1 VAERRPLPVTPVRI
15 IPIAKIEAVFEPREW
30 KFARER
36 ASEIK
41 AHWALLKAQSP
52 ALFDG
57 RVLLQYERCIENGV
71 FHARYLATDY
81 SAFLAWRDFGWP
93 DKEIINGFSMAAL
106 RARDGA
112 FLLGEMA
119 AHTANPGKVY
129 FAAGT
134 PDPDDITPSGEVD
147 LLANLLRELEEETG
161 LTSSEVSV
169 GEGWT
174 AVFEGQRIA
183 FMRPVTIDMDAQAA
197 RALILS
203 RLGKQAH
210 PELADVHIIR
220 SADEIDEATM
230 PLFASAYLDYTLGR

>member
-1 VAERRPLPVTPVRI
+1 MPDGCLLQVTQAKI
-15 IPIAKIEAVFEPREW
+15 IPIARIEAIFEPREW
-30 KFARER
+30 GFAREH
-36 ASEIK
+36 ADEIK
-41 AHWALLKAQSP
+41 AHWATLKARTPS
-52 ALFDG
+52 LFDG
-57 RVLLQYERCIENGV
+57 RVLLQYARRLEDGV
-71 FHARYLATDY
+71 FYARYLATNY

-106 RARDGA
+106 RAKDGA

-119 AHTANPGKVY
+119 AHTANPGKIY

-134 PDPDDITPSGEVD
+134 PDPDDITTSGKVD
-147 LLANLLRELEEETG
+147 LFANLMRELEEETG
-161 LTSSEVSV
+161 LKSSEVSV

-183 FMRPVTIDMDAQAA
+183 FMRPVTIDMEAQAA

-203 RLGKQAH
+203 RLAKQPH

-220 SADEIDEATM
+220 SADDIDKAKM
-230 PLFASAYLDYTLGR
+230 PPFACAYLAHVLGR

>member
-1 VAERRPLPVTPVRI
+1 MQATIV
-15 IPIAKIEAVFEPREW
+15 PIARIEAFFAPREW
-30 KFARER
+30 AFARER
-36 ASEIK
+36 AGEIK
-41 AHWALLKAQSP
+41 AHWEALKAKSP

-57 RVLLQYERCIENGV
+57 RVLLQYERRIEDGV

-106 RARDGA
+106 RAKDGA
-112 FLLGEMA
+112 YLLGEMA

-134 PDPDDITPSGEVD
+134 PDPDDITPAGEVD
-147 LLANLLRELEEETG
+147 LLGNLLRELEEETG
-161 LTSSEVSV
+161 LTSSEVTV

-183 FMRPVTIDMDAQAA
+183 FLRPVAIDMNAKAA

-203 RLGKQAH
+203 RLAKQAH

-220 SADEIDEATM
+220 SAKDIDEERM
-230 PLFASAYLDYTLGR
+230 PRFASAYLEHMLPR

>member
-1 VAERRPLPVTPVRI
+1 MNRVKIV
-15 IPIAKIEAVFEPREW
+15 PIKEIDAVFAPREW
-30 KFARER
+30 AFARER
-36 ASEIK
+36 ESEIK
-41 AHWALLKAQSP
+41 AHWTVLKTTSP

-57 RVLLQYERCIENGV
+57 RVLLQYERRIEDGV

-93 DKEIINGFSMAAL
+93 DKTIINGFSMAAL

-119 AHTANPGKVY
+119 AHTANPGKIY

-134 PDPDDITPSGEVD
+134 PDPDDITPGGEVD
-147 LLANLLRELEEETG
+147 LLGNLLRELEEETG
-161 LTSSEVSV
+161 LTSREVSV
-169 GEGWT
+169 GDGWT
-174 AVFEGQRIA
+174 AVLEGQRIA

-203 RLGKQAH
+203 RLAKQAH
-210 PELADVHIIR
+210 PELADVHIVR
-220 SADEIDEATM
+220 SVAEIDEASM
-230 PLFASAYLDYTLGR
+230 PPFGSAYLRHMLAR

>member
-1 VAERRPLPVTPVRI
+1 
-15 IPIAKIEAVFEPREW
+15 
-30 KFARER
+30 
-36 ASEIK
+36 
-41 AHWALLKAQSP
+41 
-52 ALFDG
+52 
-57 RVLLQYERCIENGV
+57 
-71 FHARYLATDY
+71 
-81 SAFLAWRDFGWP
+81 
-93 DKEIINGFSMAAL
+93 
-106 RARDGA
+106 
-112 FLLGEMA
+112 
-119 AHTANPGKVY
+119 
-129 FAAGT
+129 
-134 PDPDDITPSGEVD
+134 
-147 LLANLLRELEEETG
+147 
-161 LTSSEVSV
+161 V